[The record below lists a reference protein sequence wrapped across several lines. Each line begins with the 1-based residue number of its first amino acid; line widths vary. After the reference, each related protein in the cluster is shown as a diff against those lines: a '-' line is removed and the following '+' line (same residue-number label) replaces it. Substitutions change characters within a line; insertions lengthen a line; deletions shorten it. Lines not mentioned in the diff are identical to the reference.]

1 MARSKM
7 YLVQIRPIKLFCLL
21 MYIVFLNIDTFSWI
35 VLMLH
40 PGHTNL
46 FLETVTVKSM
56 GMRVA
61 GAQGCRPIMGGE
73 DRGPRKTNTSKANV
87 I

>member
-1 MARSKM
+1 
-7 YLVQIRPIKLFCLL
+7 
-21 MYIVFLNIDTFSWI
+21 
-35 VLMLH
+35 MLH

>member
-1 MARSKM
+1 
-7 YLVQIRPIKLFCLL
+7 
-21 MYIVFLNIDTFSWI
+21 
-35 VLMLH
+35 MLH

-46 FLETVTVKSM
+46 FLETVTVKFM

-61 GAQGCRPIMGGE
+61 GAQDCRPIMGGE